1 MSSGEENCIERISPG
16 LGEQWPPSG
25 TQVVGWPKEL
35 MGVEENHP
43 TAVNRG
49 SVSQGR
55 PEGRDPGTQLL
66 TVSTGCGLLY
76 ASCRL
81 PCQAGQHTQSNGC
94 PAAVGL
100 RKQRGSKDQM
110 P

>member
-1 MSSGEENCIERISPG
+1 MSPGEENCIERISLG
-16 LGEQWPPSG
+16 FGEQWPLSG

-55 PEGRDPGTQLL
+55 PEG
-66 TVSTGCGLLY
+66 
-76 ASCRL
+76 
-81 PCQAGQHTQSNGC
+81 
-94 PAAVGL
+94 
-100 RKQRGSKDQM
+100 
-110 P
+110 